1 MGDAKRVTVEGKALN
16 CVVCGHG
23 EFHQRA
29 GQLNTQVASFFGL
42 DYVLHL
48 QPMPVRALVPEVGGL
63 NCERDRVGV
72 RRPCPCG

>member
-1 MGDAKRVTVEGKALN
+1 MGYSKRVTVEGKALN

-42 DYVLHL
+42 DW
-48 QPMPVRALVPEVGGL
+48 L
-63 NCERDRVGV
+63 NPQATCYICSRCRFVHWFLK
-72 RRPCPCG
+72 